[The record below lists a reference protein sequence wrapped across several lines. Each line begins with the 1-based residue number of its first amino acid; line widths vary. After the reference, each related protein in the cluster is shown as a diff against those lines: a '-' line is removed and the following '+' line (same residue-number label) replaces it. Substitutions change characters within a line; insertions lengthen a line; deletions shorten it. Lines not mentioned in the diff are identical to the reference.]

1 MGGIIAARAG
11 GPVGVVARLWRY
23 PVKSM
28 AAEAITSAYVSW
40 AGLAGD
46 RKWAFVRPASS
57 HNGFPWLTIRDNPAM
72 SGCVPTLLDPE
83 RPDKSAVQVRAPGG
97 KTYGLADPG
106 LAEELGAGAR
116 LMRLDR
122 GAFDAMPVSLIS
134 TGTVSALCALAEVPG
149 NELRFRPNLVIAPTA
164 GAPYAEDE
172 WVGRALQIGEAIVR
186 IDRRDTRCVIVNVDP
201 GAGRPDAALLQV
213 IGRHRGA
220 CAGVYGSTVR
230 PGLVQAGDLVT
241 IAA

>member
-1 MGGIIAARAG
+1 MHSGPRGAATDLVRHARARLAKGASLRRRVVGGIIAARAG

-83 RPDKSAVQVRAPGG
+83 RPDKSAVHGWLVGFRAVV
-97 KTYGLADPG
+97 T
-106 LAEELGAGAR
+106 
-116 LMRLDR
+116 
-122 GAFDAMPVSLIS
+122 
-134 TGTVSALCALAEVPG
+134 
-149 NELRFRPNLVIAPTA
+149 
-164 GAPYAEDE
+164 
-172 WVGRALQIGEAIVR
+172 RASM
-186 IDRRDTRCVIVNVDP
+186 T
-201 GAGRPDAALLQV
+201 
-213 IGRHRGA
+213 
-220 CAGVYGSTVR
+220 
-230 PGLVQAGDLVT
+230 
-241 IAA
+241 